1 LPHGACNFQTVVQV
15 KPAMYVTYNGDY
27 FDWPFMETR
36 AAVHGMDMFQEI
48 GYKMDKP
55 GGNCLSRF
63 AFLSCCSVTCMSLLC
78 CCQTAY
84 T

>member
-1 LPHGACNFQTVVQV
+1 MQV

-55 GGNCLSRF
+55 GGNCLSRS
-63 AFLSCCSVTCMSLLC
+63 ANP
-78 CCQTAY
+78 
-84 T
+84 

>member
-1 LPHGACNFQTVVQV
+1 MPSGSLTTCRKHKQV
-15 KPAMYVTYNGDY
+15 KPALYVTYNGDY

-55 GGNCLSRF
+55 DGNCLSR
-63 AFLSCCSVTCMSLLC
+63 SVLVSPRTVVS
-78 CCQTAY
+78 
-84 T
+84 